1 VTVHVV
7 SSLIGIRFGTGWS
20 LGRSR
25 CPVADHQAPIGR
37 RSADRARAA
46 QSESGEHGRPSVVR
60 FIKLEVID
68 LACPPGVDIMICRA
82 FSTTD
87 IRA

>member
-1 VTVHVV
+1 VV
-7 SSLIGIRFGTGWS
+7 FGPQPLS
-20 LGRSR
+20 GRGPPGANAAAVPR
-25 CPVADHQAPIGR
+25 TERER
-37 RSADRARAA
+37 RSQNRD
-46 QSESGEHGRPSVVR
+46 EHGRPSVVR

-82 FSTTD
+82 SSTTD